1 MKAEGLNPNIIICWD
16 SLTLIPTYNRPR
28 RLVMKAEGLNP
39 NIMICWDSL
48 TLIPTYERSIP
59 IYLILPRFSK
69 PGHLLPS
76 SNLDHNDLPGHNVG
90 RLNIPNQQV
99 SKSIHDERG

>member
-39 NIMICWDSL
+39 N
-48 TLIPTYERSIP
+48 
-59 IYLILPRFSK
+59 
-69 PGHLLPS
+69 
-76 SNLDHNDLPGHNVG
+76 
-90 RLNIPNQQV
+90 
-99 SKSIHDERG
+99 